1 MAGIYEALVRADEQR
16 HASAE
21 SVPVESV
28 EMTSRDLASVGAML
42 RRLEAR
48 VETEISDEQDE
59 SFARFASLQ
68 VSIGAL
74 EDRLYDRE
82 REQDV
87 ASTNLVDVVERLAD
101 EVGALSSRIDREFL
115 HLRVELGRAVE
126 VRGFAG
132 LCRRLTGRSR
142 RRSA

>member
-16 HASAE
+16 HPSGE
-21 SVPVESV
+21 SVPVEPV

-68 VSIGAL
+68 VSISAL
-74 EDRLYDRE
+74 EDRLDDRE
-82 REQDV
+82 CEEGV
-87 ASTNLVDVVERLAD
+87 ASTNLADQVERLSG
-101 EVGALSSRIDREFL
+101 EISALSRRIDREFL
-115 HLRVELGRAVE
+115 HLRAELGKAVAS
-126 VRGFAG
+126 RGFAR
-132 LCRRLTGRSR
+132 LRRRLSARGRGR
-142 RRSA
+142 PA